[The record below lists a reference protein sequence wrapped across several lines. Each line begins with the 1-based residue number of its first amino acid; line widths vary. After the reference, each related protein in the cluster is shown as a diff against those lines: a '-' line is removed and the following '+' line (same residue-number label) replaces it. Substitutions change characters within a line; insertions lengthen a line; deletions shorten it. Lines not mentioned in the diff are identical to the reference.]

1 MLKEGWCCRH
11 RPSFLSQH
19 PQRPAPNRH
28 PHRRDQWRVKGVWWL
43 GTIRALRERPWKGHI
58 TLFAPYRGNF
68 RFNMPIFPG
77 ASPWSMILAPDGG
90 GNANRQHGVD
100 GFAIPNRHE
109 WCIFRHRNG
118 PTGIMFAC
126 ILLPPTGA
134 NNTKNEIS
142 HNLCE
147 NYNHLTQSEIQNSH
161 NLWENWKSQSV
172 TSKLLK
178 RCTI

>member
-1 MLKEGWCCRH
+1 MSKWIDLDVAE
-11 RPSFLSQH
+11 
-19 PQRPAPNRH
+19 
-28 PHRRDQWRVKGVWWL
+28 RRVILRAVSEAKNIDQ
-43 GTIRALRERPWKGHI
+43 
-58 TLFAPYRGNF
+58 
-68 RFNMPIFPG
+68 
-77 ASPWSMILAPDGG
+77 
-90 GNANRQHGVD
+90 
-100 GFAIPNRHE
+100 E

-161 NLWENWKSQSV
+161 NL
-172 TSKLLK
+172 
-178 RCTI
+178 